1 MKNRKEKAIRELFEC
16 YKHVEVL
23 KEKPSYSSE
32 FLRWRQATE
41 VLLGRIFGEGSDQ
54 VRNFMAIYYNP
65 LFVTCRTG
73 DADFEDAYRDG
84 IEQARKMIVSWMES
98 LGREPGE

>member
-41 VLLGRIFGEGSDQ
+41 MLLGRIFGEGSDQ

-65 LFVTCRTG
+65 LFLTCRTG
-73 DADFEDAYRDG
+73 DADFEDAYREG
-84 IEQARKMIVSWMES
+84 MEQARKMIVSWMES
-98 LGREPGE
+98 LGREPGG

>member
-1 MKNRKEKAIRELFEC
+1 MKHRKEKAIRELFEC
-16 YKHVEVL
+16 YKHVEGL
-23 KEKPSYSSE
+23 KEKPSYSPE

-41 VLLGRIFGEGSDQ
+41 MLLGRISGEGSDQ

-65 LFVTCRTG
+65 LFLTCRTG

-84 IEQARKMIVSWMES
+84 IEQARKLIVSWIES
-98 LGREPGE
+98 LGRKPGE